1 MLWRGE
7 IPCHSTKLAGITEVL
22 VTAEPRPKTKRSFRP
37 CPACTVTSVRYS
49 RGVMLL
55 DDTLTPVSWRSKPRS
70 FVALM
75 GLYESNFIRLQWLT
89 GALTSLEGQHRS
101 AVAGDCDLL
110 LNVTE
115 RSPYTSTLNLTYLLE
130 GEGPESTNAVRYPD
144 MRVRVYH
151 DAHVVEA
158 LEWAA
163 THSRSV
169 LKALRSHAER
179 ELDQR
184 WARNVMLNKWL
195 EYCVERGHRFSAAT
209 RLPAAAES

>member
-7 IPCHSTKLAGITEVL
+7 IPCHSTKLAGITEAL

-89 GALTSLEGQHRS
+89 GALISLEGQHRS

-130 GEGPESTNAVRYPD
+130 GEGPESTNAVPYPD

-163 THSRSV
+163 THGQPV